1 MGETN
6 LMEET
11 KWERLYR
18 SLNYYGM
25 EKGIRKLA
33 MSAGLAPVD
42 EIAVMPLIDICRL
55 VTEEYEM
62 VYISDEDIGL
72 VKKRGYGN
80 LSLHYPRN
88 LTVNDFLNCT

>member
-1 MGETN
+1 
-6 LMEET
+6 
-11 KWERLYR
+11 
-18 SLNYYGM
+18 
-25 EKGIRKLA
+25 

-72 VKKRGYGN
+72 VKKEDMETYR
-80 LSLHYPRN
+80 SIIHEISR
-88 LTVNDFLNCT
+88 